1 MSDTT
6 ENQQAEKRKRG
17 RPKKNT
23 NLPTALTNNSQ
34 DISITMQEK
43 PSASTT
49 SPKTEDSNT
58 DNSTKLPSDNLSVE
72 DWVRELSDDS
82 NLPHTEL
89 TKPNSDKEQLETT
102 SQNNSSTTAPIST
115 NINNIVSNQEKRVK
129 IPTTIHIVDGEK
141 GGAGK
146 SFVSRALI
154 EYCASIKHKVAIVDA
169 DKSNEDISQLYKN
182 VHSAFFSDDDKK
194 ANQADHIFD
203 LAFEK
208 SVIVNLPAQ
217 VYSKVTDW
225 IKTNDLDEIGKE
237 YQITFVKWFVCTG
250 GVDSVNFFIKSLN
263 DLGDRVTHVF
273 VKNVGLCD
281 EWDYVDEMPEFLEA
295 KKNHKFVEM
304 KFPKFPF
311 WERNMIDRLG
321 ITFESALSHPEL
333 QVISK
338 QRVKNFLKEAHAAFA
353 GTRLVK

>member
-1 MSDTT
+1 MSDTA
-6 ENQQAEKRKRG
+6 ENQQPEKRKRG

-23 NLPTALTNNSQ
+23 NFSNASNNNSQ
-34 DISITMQEK
+34 GISITMQEK
-43 PSASTT
+43 LQIAENSDAENGINPSGEASAQ
-49 SPKTEDSNT
+49 
-58 DNSTKLPSDNLSVE
+58 
-72 DWVRELSDDS
+72 DWAKELEGDS

-89 TKPNSDKEQLETT
+89 LQSNTDEDKSEIS
-102 SQNNSSTTAPIST
+102 SQHEPVTTAPISINT
-115 NINNIVSNQEKRVK
+115 NNTASNQEKLVK
-129 IPTTIHIVDGEK
+129 IPTTIHIIDGEK

-169 DKSNEDISQLYKN
+169 DKSNEDISQIYDN

-250 GVDSVNFFIKSLN
+250 GVDSVDFFIKSLN

-273 VKNVGLCD
+273 VKNLGLCS
-281 EWDYVDEMPEFLEA
+281 EWDYVDEMPDFLTA
-295 KKNHKFVEM
+295 KETHKFKEM
-304 KFPKFPF
+304 DFPKFPF
-311 WERNMIDRLG
+311 WERNVIDRLG
-321 ITFESALSHPEL
+321 ITFNSALSHPEIK
-333 QVISK
+333 VISR
-338 QRVKNFLKEAHAAFA
+338 QRVKNFLAEVHTAFSET
-353 GTRLVK
+353 GLVK

>member
-1 MSDTT
+1 MNDT
-6 ENQQAEKRKRG
+6 EEKQQPEKRKRG

-23 NLPTALTNNSQ
+23 NSSAASNNNSQ
-34 DISITMQEK
+34 GISITMQEK
-43 PSASTT
+43 PQI
-49 SPKTEDSNT
+49 TENSNT
-58 DNSTKLPSDNLSVE
+58 ENGINPSGETSAQ
-72 DWVRELSDDS
+72 DWAKELEGDS
-82 NLPHTEL
+82 SLPHTEL
-89 TKPNSDKEQLETT
+89 LQSNSDEDK
-102 SQNNSSTTAPIST
+102 SVITAPIST
-115 NINNIVSNQEKRVK
+115 NTNNTITHQEKLVK
-129 IPTTIHIVDGEK
+129 TPTTIHIIGGEK

-169 DKSNEDISQLYKN
+169 DKSNEDISQIYDN
-182 VHSAFFSDDDKK
+182 VHSAIFSDDDKK

-250 GVDSVNFFIKSLN
+250 GVDSVDFFIKSLN

-273 VKNVGLCD
+273 VKNLGLCD
-281 EWDYVDEMPEFLEA
+281 EWDYVDEMQDFLTA
-295 KKNHKFVEM
+295 KETHKFKEM
-304 KFPKFPF
+304 NFPKFPF
-311 WERNMIDRLG
+311 WERNVIDRLG
-321 ITFESALSHPEL
+321 ITFNSALSHPEIK
-333 QVISK
+333 VISR
-338 QRVKNFLKEAHAAFA
+338 QRVKNFLAEVHTAFSET
-353 GTRLVK
+353 GLVK